1 MATEGAAP
9 ERGGQRAGDAL
20 VGANDEPNRR
30 VLLRGA
36 TVLSMD
42 PAVGDFERADILIVG
57 SKIEAVGPDLG
68 GAAEDGQTLI
78 VELGGSIVIPGLQ
91 DTHRHSWQNQLRRL
105 LPDIDI
111 DGYVTE
117 LHLNLGPNFR
127 PEDIYAG
134 NLISGLGAIDS
145 GVTTVM
151 DFSHNSRSAA
161 HSDAAIEAWFDSG
174 VRAIHA
180 SCAPLSGAWDEQ
192 WPGDVERIRDQWF
205 SSDDQLVTLRLGLI
219 GRAVPEIQEPVALS
233 ADGLQAARDLGL
245 EISVDAMFGL
255 NASAQL
261 EELGEKGL
269 LGPDMTYI
277 HCQDISDKAWQWIA
291 DTGGSV
297 SLAPTSDAQLGLAS
311 GVTPVQ
317 KSLDMGIRPALSVD
331 VECCLTTDLFTQM
344 QVVLNIQRMLAF
356 NARFRGDEDAPSPIP
371 LRDVLDFATVQGAK
385 ANGLIDKS
393 GTITPG
399 KEADLVVIGADDFNT
414 MPLNN
419 AVGTVVL
426 AADTRNVEAVF
437 IGGQVRKWDARLV
450 GHDIDRVRALVSESR
465 DYVLSKSGFEL
476 DVLS

>member
-1 MATEGAAP
+1 MATGGVAP
-9 ERGGQRAGDAL
+9 KRGGQRTGDAL

-36 TVLSMD
+36 TVVSMD

-68 GAAEDGQTLI
+68 EAAADGQTLI

-91 DTHRHSWQNQLRRL
+91 DTHRHAWQNQLRRL

-117 LHLNLGPNFR
+117 LHLNMGPNFR

-151 DFSHNSRSAA
+151 DFSHNSRSAD

-174 VRAIHA
+174 ARAIHA
-180 SCAPLSGAWDEQ
+180 SCAPLSGTWDEQ
-192 WPGDVERIRDQWF
+192 WPGDVERIRNQWF
-205 SSDDQLVTLRLGLI
+205 SSDDQLVTLRLGVI
-219 GRAVPEIQEPVALS
+219 GRAVPEIQDPVALS
-233 ADGLQAARDLGL
+233 AEGLQAARDLGL
-245 EISVDAMFGL
+245 EISVDAMYGP

-261 EELGEKGL
+261 EELGEQGM

-277 HCQDISDKAWQWIA
+277 HCQDISDTAWQLIA

-331 VECCLTTDLFTQM
+331 VECCLTTNLFTQM
-344 QVVLNIQRMLAF
+344 QVVLNIQRMMAF
-356 NARFRGDEDAPSPIP
+356 SAQFRGEEDAPSPIP

-399 KEADLVVIGADDFNT
+399 KEADLVVIGADDVNT

-437 IGGQVRKWDARLV
+437 IAGQVRKWDGRLV